1 MHSTSQQISHETASE
16 ELLFLQKQHILLLE
30 DQRAGQQLQQQI
42 RPKTPWEAQGIRFDH
57 CVVPALYLTGDSLD
71 YFVLPDGRLFLYLA
85 DVSGHGTASALIS
98 MLVKNTVREFI
109 FGAHAQHTDAVLT
122 PASVLTYLNQRLLT
136 YDSDRHVTL
145 ICVIVDTVQDL
156 LLWCVA
162 GHLPSPVLYSDGRA
176 AFLCGKGQPV
186 GLFENSTYSNE
197 QMTLPQA
204 FSLSLF
210 SDGVLEVLPEKHL
223 ITREAALPKLIR
235 AAQGDYTNIVQRL
248 GLANCSNMP
257 DDIAM
262 LVLSRNLA

>member
-1 MHSTSQQISHETASE
+1 MTASE
-16 ELLFLQKQHILLLE
+16 ELHLLQKQHALLLE

-42 RPKTPWEAQGIRFDH
+42 RPKTPWEAQGIKFEH
-57 CVVPALYLTGDSLD
+57 CVVPSLYLTGDSLD
-71 YFVLPDGRLFLYLA
+71 YFVLPDGRLLLYLA

-109 FGAHAQHTDAVLT
+109 FGAHAARTDATLT
-122 PASVLTYLNQRLLT
+122 PSSVLAYLNRRLLT

-145 ICVIVDTVQDL
+145 ICAIVDTTQTL
-156 LLWCVA
+156 LHWCVA
-162 GHLPSPVLYSDGRA
+162 GHLPSPVLYSDGCA
-176 AFLCGKGQPV
+176 TFLRGKGQPV
-186 GLFENSTYSNE
+186 GLFEHSVYSDE
-197 QMTLPQA
+197 QMPLPQA

-210 SDGVLEVLPEKHL
+210 SDGVLEVLPEKYL
-223 ITREAALPKLIR
+223 ITREAALPKLIS
-235 AAQGDYTNIVQRL
+235 AAQGDYTQIVERL